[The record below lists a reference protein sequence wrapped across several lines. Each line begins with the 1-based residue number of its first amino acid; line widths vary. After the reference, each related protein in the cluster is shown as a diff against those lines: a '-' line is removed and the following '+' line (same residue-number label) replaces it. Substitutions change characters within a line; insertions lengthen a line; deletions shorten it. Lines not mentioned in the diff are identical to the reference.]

1 MNNFKCVVS
10 YKGTNY
16 CGSQRQKNQ
25 KTIQGEIEKAIN
37 IVTGEDITLV
47 VAGRTDSGVHA
58 TCQVINFKSETKLKP
73 YSLRKLLNRNL
84 ASDISILDIEIADDK
99 FNARFDAKQKTYCYN
114 FYLSEE
120 VNPVIDDIALQ
131 VPFKVDIQ
139 KMSEACNYLIGTHD
153 FCSFMSSGAKIKD
166 SIRTIL
172 DAKIIKRENNLYS
185 FEITGKS
192 FLYNMVRIIMGVL
205 LKVGDGTLAPQDLV
219 KIIDSKQRPK
229 TKTASAKG
237 LILKEILY

>member
-1 MNNFKCVVS
+1 MNNFKCLVS
-10 YKGTNY
+10 YKGTNF
-16 CGSQRQKNQ
+16 CGSQRQNNQ
-25 KTIQGEIEKAIN
+25 KTIQGEIENAIKV
-37 IVTGEDITLV
+37 VTNEDITLTF
-47 VAGRTDSGVHA
+47 AGRTDSGVHA
-58 TCQVINFKSETKLKP
+58 TGQVINFKSNTKLKP

-84 ASDISILDIEIADDK
+84 DSNISILDIEIVDDN
-99 FNARFDAKQKTYCYN
+99 FNARFNAKQKTYCYN

-139 KMSEACNYLIGTHD
+139 KMSDACKYLIGTND
-153 FCSFMSSGAKIKD
+153 FCSFMSTGAKIKD

-172 DAKIIKRENNLYS
+172 VAKIIKRENNLYS

-205 LKVGDGTLAPQDLV
+205 LRVGDGTLAPQEIET
-219 KIIDSKQRPK
+219 IINSKQRPK
-229 TKTASAKG
+229 TKTASARG
-237 LILKEILY
+237 LVLKEILY